1 MVSGLF
7 FYNKQLN
14 MRRFKLLFFCL
25 ALANALFAQPA
36 KFMDDIY
43 YYIENTSV
51 FELNQ
56 EEGRTYL
63 CRKKQFH

>member
-1 MVSGLF
+1 
-7 FYNKQLN
+7 

-56 EEGRTYL
+56 ERRQDIFYAAKNNFIKREL
-63 CRKKQFH
+63 EILL